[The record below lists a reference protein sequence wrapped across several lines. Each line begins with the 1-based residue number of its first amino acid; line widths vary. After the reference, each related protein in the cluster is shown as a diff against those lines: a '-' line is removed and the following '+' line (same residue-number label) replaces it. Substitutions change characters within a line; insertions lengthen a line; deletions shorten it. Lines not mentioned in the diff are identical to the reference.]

1 MKFIKKIISKLPLI
15 LCGVFCL
22 FITVQST
29 TVDQVLY
36 FPLDTYLASNNSF
49 DDSNSDTNENHYGED
64 YTGTDGETRIY
75 APISGTVIG
84 SENTISGQ
92 VCDSSGGAIRMN
104 GNYLKI
110 QDDTD
115 VYKVSLLHMQTGSVQ
130 FSTGDHVNAGD
141 YIGNMSNTGYT
152 WGKENSTRG
161 DLNGDGTI
169 GGYVCGYGFGVHVH
183 VQLYVNDEIVNPA
196 DYWIRNRSGIPIKAE
211 TTSTSTC
218 DLPDSAT
225 TFYIGELG
233 NTDYETNNTTD
244 PDATWSGVLAGEAVI
259 SGSNVTFSVRKTDG
273 SDFSTS
279 GTMYLKVGGYNSYSV
294 NRGEP
299 MAITAG
305 VSGITFAVDDQTTH
319 EWCTYSKDY
328 YIRYE
333 ADAGGYTEVG
343 PLTIEQIPALGRV
356 ANTDADYDGL
366 DDDEETSLGTD
377 PNNSDSD
384 DDGLSDGFEVD
395 EELNPLL
402 ADTDGDGINDGEAY
416 RDIEDSDVPLSGACI
431 VPSSGDWTIIE
442 NCSISST
449 KTAPANVRV
458 EDGITL
464 TISSTG
470 SFNMDLSSHHITIGD
485 DSRLIIEDGGK
496 IY

>member
-1 MKFIKKIISKLPLI
+1 MKIIKKIISKLPII
-15 LCGVFCL
+15 LCGVFFL
-22 FITVQST
+22 LIIVNGTST
-29 TVDQVLY
+29 SQILY
-36 FPLDTYLASNNSF
+36 FPLDTYLASNNIF
-49 DDSNSDTNENHYGED
+49 NDNNDDEITNHYGED

-84 SENTISGQ
+84 SENSISGQ
-92 VCDSSGGAIRMN
+92 VCDTSEGVRLN

-110 QDDTD
+110 QDDTG
-115 VYKVSLLHMQTGSVQ
+115 VYKVSLLHMQTGSAQ

-152 WGKENSTRG
+152 WGAESASRG
-161 DLNGDGTI
+161 DLDGNGTI
-169 GGYVCGYGFGVHVH
+169 GGYVCGYGYGVHLH
-183 VQLYVNDEIVNPA
+183 IQLYVNDDIVNPA
-196 DYWIRNRSGIPIKAE
+196 DYWIRNSAGIPIKAE
-211 TTSTSTC
+211 TTSTTTC
-218 DLPDSAT
+218 DIPTAAT

-244 PDATWSGVLAGEAVI
+244 PDATWSGILAGEAVI

-273 SDFSTS
+273 SEFSTS
-279 GTMYLKVGGYNSYSV
+279 GTMYLKVGGYNSYSA

-305 VSGITFAVDDQTTH
+305 VNGVTFAVDDQTTH

-333 ADAGGYTEVG
+333 ADADGGYTEVG
-343 PLTIEQIPALGRV
+343 PLTIEQIPVLGRV

-377 PNNSDSD
+377 LNNPDSD
-384 DDGLSDGFEVD
+384 ADGLSDGFEVD
-395 EELNPLL
+395 EESNPLL
-402 ADTDGDGINDGEAY
+402 TDTNGAY
-416 RDIEDSDVPLSGACI
+416 SRDTEDYSSASESGTCI
-431 VPSSGDWTIIE
+431 IPSSGDWTIIDD
-442 NCSISST
+442 CSISSAQ
-449 KTAPANVRV
+449 TAPANVRV
-458 EDGITL
+458 EDDTTL
-464 TISSTG
+464 TIG
-470 SFNMDLSSHHITIGD
+470 SAGSLNIDLSSHHITIGD
-485 DSRLIIEDGGK
+485 NSRLIIEYGGK